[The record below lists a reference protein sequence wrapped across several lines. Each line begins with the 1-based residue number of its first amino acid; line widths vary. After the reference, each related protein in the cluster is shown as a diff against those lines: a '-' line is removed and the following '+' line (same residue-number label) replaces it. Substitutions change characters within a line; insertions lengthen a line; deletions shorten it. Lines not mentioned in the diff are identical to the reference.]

1 MMTASEKAVQKL
13 EDYLIRRCLDAGLG
27 FRVAN
32 DSHEPGHTVL
42 SIKLDNEH
50 TGDEVIT
57 SHGIRIFVDRASAA
71 MLRDCTLD
79 YVDEPTGGFCLRT
92 ERMAA
97 GGSQVRGCEGIC
109 L

>member
-32 DSHEPGHTVL
+32 DSHEPGHAVL
-42 SIKLDNEH
+42 VVKLDNEH

-57 SHGIRIFVDRASAA
+57 SHGIRIFVDPASAA
-71 MLRDCTLD
+71 LLKDCELD
-79 YVDEPTGGFCLRT
+79 YLDEPTGGFCLKT
-92 ERMAA
+92 NRMAA
-97 GGSQVRGCEGIC
+97 GGSQVRGCENI
-109 L
+109 